1 MLQDRGSRGPRFG
14 RPGAGR
20 PGAGRP
26 GGDRPGGDRP
36 DRARGEEDADQIE
49 ETLIALNRVQK
60 VHKGGRT
67 LRWNALVVVGDGRGS
82 VGVGLG
88 KSAEVPEAVRKATED
103 AKKNVVKV
111 LLLGGTIPHP
121 IEQRFG
127 AARVLLKPASP
138 GTGVIAGGAV
148 RAVVEAVGI
157 KDVLSKSL
165 GSDNPI
171 NIARATMRCLQ
182 SLETI
187 REVAARRGR
196 KPEEIGDKYHLAAL
210 PYVPVAAT
218 TEEEGEQ

>member
-1 MLQDRGSRGPRFG
+1 MLQGRMDRGLRTEKPDRDKT
-14 RPGAGR
+14 
-20 PGAGRP
+20 
-26 GGDRPGGDRP
+26 DRPPRSI
-36 DRARGEEDADQIE
+36 ADDLEQVME

-88 KSAEVPEAVRKATED
+88 KSAQVPEAVRKATED
-103 AKKNVVKV
+103 AKKSVVKV
-111 LLLGGTIPHP
+111 SLLGTTIPHAV
-121 IEQRFG
+121 EEKYG
-127 AARVLLKPASP
+127 AARVLLKPASS

-171 NIARATMRCLQ
+171 NIARAAMKCLQ
-182 SLETI
+182 SLETV

-196 KPEEIGDKYHLAAL
+196 KPEEIGDRYHLAAL
-210 PYVPVAAT
+210 QYAPTAGA
-218 TEEEGEQ
+218 EEEGEE

>member
-1 MLQDRGSRGPRFG
+1 
-14 RPGAGR
+14 
-20 PGAGRP
+20 
-26 GGDRPGGDRP
+26 
-36 DRARGEEDADQIE
+36 
-49 ETLIALNRVQK
+49 VQK

-67 LRWNALVVVGDGRGS
+67 LRWNALVVVGDGRGT

-88 KSAEVPEAVRKATED
+88 KSAEVPEAVRKATEV
-103 AKKNVVKV
+103 AKKNMVTV
-111 LLLGGTIPHP
+111 LLLGGTIPHAV
-121 IEQRFG
+121 EQRFG

-171 NIARATMRCLQ
+171 NIARATMKCLQ
-182 SLETI
+182 GLETI

-196 KPEEIGDKYHLAAL
+196 KPEEIGDRYHLASL
-210 PYVPVAAT
+210 PVIRVAEAI
-218 TEEEGEQ
+218 EEEGEQ